1 MNSRGPGRIAP
12 VALLVGLAA
21 AAGFAVVVATQG
33 SAATSP
39 ASASPASPGVD
50 SRLVAAKSIESAS
63 PVVSVT
69 PAATGTPAASLTTA
83 PSSAPVPLPSLLGAI
98 GDSYSQA
105 WSTSTA
111 NHGDHPEFSWVVGT
125 NANDGVLSLLER
137 FRALGASPQ
146 VVDAATSG
154 TQMKDAARQANMVA
168 AAAKRLQPGQTAYVT
183 FELGT
188 NDLCASPDPLTGQ
201 ATFQAQL
208 GDALAILRA
217 GLPAGSRILMLAV
230 PNMPHFYDITQ
241 ANATAQAILARTPIQ
256 WGCPP
261 YLGNSNFIPFDVA
274 NSHLSQYD
282 AALQSA
288 CAGIES
294 GDGGTGR
301 LHCTYNAD
309 LLAESDF
316 VIGDLSTYDYF
327 HPSLSGQAKMATSAW
342 AADVWGRTPLG
353 AGMPPIAG
361 AASGTGSPWE
371 PTLSVLAVP
380 FLGRRF
386 KLSRRATGSV
396 SL

>member
-1 MNSRGPGRIAP
+1 MHNDSKRPGRGAA
-12 VALLVGLAA
+12 VALLVVLAA
-21 AAGFAVVVATQG
+21 VAGIGLVAATQG
-33 SAATSP
+33 SAGPSA
-39 ASASPASPGVD
+39 ASPTSV
-50 SRLVAAKSIESAS
+50 SRVTAAQS
-63 PVVSVT
+63 VV
-69 PAATGTPAASLTTA
+69 A
-83 PSSAPVPLPSLLGAI
+83 PSSAASAAPVNTGPSVAPATTPPSSTAVPLPALLGAI

-105 WSTSTA
+105 WSVSPA

-125 NANDGVLSLLER
+125 SPNDGVLSLLER

-154 TQMKDAARQANMVA
+154 VQMKDAVRQANKVVSA
-168 AAAKRLQPGQTAYVT
+168 ARRLKAGQTAYVT

-188 NDLCASPDPLTGQ
+188 NDLCASPEPLTAP

-208 GDALAILRA
+208 QDALAVLRT
-217 GLPAGSRILMLAV
+217 GLPRGSRILMLAV
-230 PNMPHFYDITQ
+230 PDMPHLHDITQ
-241 ANATAQAILARTPIQ
+241 ADPAANALLTRTSIQ
-256 WGCPP
+256 SGCPP
-261 YLGNSNFIPFDVA
+261 YLGNSNYMPFDTA
-274 NSHLSQYD
+274 DRFLRQYD

-288 CAGIES
+288 CAGIEN

-301 LHCTYNAD
+301 LHCTYNPD

-316 VIGDLSTYDYF
+316 VIGDMSTYDYF
-327 HPSLSGQAKMATSAW
+327 HPSLRGQAKMAANAW
-342 AADVWGRTPLG
+342 AADIWGRTPLG

-380 FLGRRF
+380 IGRRF
-386 KLSRRATGSV
+386 KRSRRATESV